1 MAGGAVVSQ
10 VVSQVVG
17 GSCWHEAY
25 SGPTRPSWS
34 VELLSGTWHCPS
46 RHTPTTAASQPAA
59 PGGASISWLYWSL
72 ALGHIEAASLLLT
85 FLRSVQP

>member
-1 MAGGAVVSQ
+1 MVRWFLGWFLKWSEGP
-10 VVSQVVG
+10 VG
-17 GSCWHEAY
+17 MRLTPGRPGHPGLWSC
-25 SGPTRPSWS
+25 SP
-34 VELLSGTWHCPS
+34 GTWHCPS